1 MGVAIVDPFSA
12 SEFAGKGLVPRP
24 FEPGWI
30 IGGALVHSSERPLSM
45 IGREF
50 WDAFLRHARRQ
61 PGQVHQPRY

>member
-1 MGVAIVDPFSA
+1 
-12 SEFAGKGLVPRP
+12 
-24 FEPGWI
+24 
-30 IGGALVHSSERPLSM
+30 VHSSERPLSM